1 VDIETRNIQAAR
13 YLFWLALGVASLAL
27 AFGRSWVRVLP
38 FSLTLGAGALIN
50 ALSYLAPVDRLDTPR
65 SHLALLST
73 QIGVYVAILS
83 LAAAFSGGFASPV
96 YACYFLVLLVPALS
110 EGPVLTATTCVL
122 AAALFALA
130 GALSPNVSISA
141 DAPRTF
147 ISIVLLIA
155 FPMLANVL
163 SSGIRRRL
171 RDGATFSALYRVSS
185 SLGESL
191 DLDQVLK
198 RLLEQLDHVFHTDI
212 SSVRLL
218 DPTTN
223 TLVVRVSGADGQGS
237 ADEQIAIRLGEGF
250 IGWVAKTGEPFITS
264 DISTDPRFASFP
276 RARKKV
282 VSAIAVPIRI
292 AGRTVGVIS
301 CAGSRHRRFGPED
314 LSLLESVA
322 SLAGSAIERA
332 ELYQQLLSRGE
343 AVMESLADGLIVV
356 DGKNQTVLT
365 NRSARHLLDV
375 RPMQGD
381 PLEDVLKGKV
391 LEWRQF
397 TRDIRNRILEHPKG
411 IPPAF
416 TMDLNLE
423 QPEGAAMRAR
433 VGPISS
439 HWDKVIGAVILL
451 EDVTDMLRLTGELA
465 VEKTK
470 LEAVLENVVVGVV
483 AVNDRG
489 EVLIANTAAFNMLG
503 IARPWWWLGARLD
516 EAVTEPEL
524 AGALK
529 AAVES
534 SGGVTRSM
542 VSLKSGRQLDVSC
555 VPIKDLAP
563 GRSGVVAV
571 INDVTEIRRL
581 EQSRSDFVSMV
592 SHELRTPLTS
602 IKAYL
607 DTLQRQDADFDEE
620 TRAGFVKVIA
630 RETERMIRLINDLLD
645 LSRIEAGRLEI
656 RPTPLDLYELISRV
670 VSRIEPQA
678 LGRRIAIDLPD
689 GMEPVMA
696 EAGKLEQVLLNI
708 VSNAIK
714 FSPEDSEIVISARPL
729 KEKVMIEVRD
739 QGSGIAPEN
748 LPYIFDRYTRVG
760 QPGSGGARGSGL
772 GLYVTRK
779 LVEAHGGRIWAESEL
794 EKGTTMLFTVPFTA
808 GAEESETPAGGRS
821 GA

>member
-1 VDIETRNIQAAR
+1 MDIETRNIQATR
-13 YLFWLALGVASLAL
+13 LLFWLALGVASLAL

-38 FSLTLGAGALIN
+38 FSVVLGAGALTN
-50 ALSYLAPVDRLDTPR
+50 ALSYLAPVERLDTHR
-65 SHLALLST
+65 SRLAFLSV
-73 QIGVYVAILS
+73 QLGVYIIVLS
-83 LAAAFSGGFASPV
+83 LAVAFSGGFASPV

-110 EGPVLTATTCVL
+110 EGPVLTAASCVL
-122 AAALFALA
+122 AACLFAVAGVLA
-130 GALSPNVSISA
+130 PEVSVQA
-141 DAPRTF
+141 DAPRIF
-147 ISIVLLIA
+147 IGIVLLVA
-155 FPMLANVL
+155 FPVLANVL
-163 SSGIRRRL
+163 SGGIRRRL

-218 DPTTN
+218 DPTSN
-223 TLVVRVSGADGQGS
+223 TLVVKVSGADTRGS
-237 ADEQIAIRLGEGF
+237 ADEEIEIKLGEGF

-301 CAGSRHRRFGPED
+301 CAGSRQRRFGSDD

-322 SLAGSAIERA
+322 SLAGAAIERA

-365 NRSARHLLDV
+365 NPSARHMLGV
-375 RPMQGD
+375 RPMQGES
-381 PLEDVLKGKV
+381 LEDILKGRV

-397 TRDIRNRILEHPKG
+397 ARDVRIRILEQPQG
-411 IPPAF
+411 APPAF

-423 QPEGAAMRAR
+423 QAEGAALRAR

-439 HWDKVIGAVILL
+439 HWDQVIGAVILL

-524 AGALK
+524 AGALR

-602 IKAYL
+602 IKAYV
-607 DTLQRQDADFDEE
+607 DTLQRQDAGFDEE
-620 TRAGFVKVIA
+620 TRTGFVKVIA

-656 RPTPLDLYELISRV
+656 RPTPLDLAELISRV
-670 VSRIEPQA
+670 ASRIEPQA
-678 LGRRIAIDLPD
+678 LGRRISIDVP
-689 GMEPVMA
+689 GEMEPVMA

-714 FSPEDSEIVISARPL
+714 FSPEDGEIRISARPL
-729 KEKVMIEVRD
+729 REKVMIEVRD

-760 QPGSGGARGSGL
+760 RPGPSGARGSGL

-779 LVEAHGGRIWAESEL
+779 LVEAHGGRIWADSEQG
-794 EKGTTMLFTVPFTA
+794 KGTSMLFTVPFAA
-808 GAEESETPAGGRS
+808 GAEESETSAGGGS
-821 GA
+821 GG